1 MLRAALNNVLIVLLK
16 WERPAA
22 RPSFHPGELISLIS
36 VSKGL
41 EIFAT
46 PDSCI
51 TTAFSVL
58 AKHGN
63 AKRSLTNN
71 AQFRQAGVVL
81 ECQSVSMSLRSCGWH
96 RKKRK
101 RSRPSAAN
109 STLPMPRR
117 LFKCS

>member
-16 WERPAA
+16 WERSAA
-22 RPSFHPGELISLIS
+22 RSSFHPGKLISLMS

-41 EIFAT
+41 QIFAT

-51 TTAFSVL
+51 TTAFSAL

-81 ECQSVSMSLRSCGWH
+81 ECQSVSMSLRSFASWLAPEKAKTVASFGGEFNV
-96 RKKRK
+96 
-101 RSRPSAAN
+101 AYAEAII
-109 STLPMPRR
+109 
-117 LFKCS
+117 